1 MAMARRR
8 RSLWRASI
16 RAHTMAAT
24 ACDGEERAMTL
35 AARRNMSLEDALGE
49 AEARYVAANP
59 KSRARHEDA
68 CRVLPGG
75 NTRSILYYAPFPL
88 TIARGE
94 GARLFDLDGHEYVD
108 LLGEYTAGL
117 YGHSHPVIVAAVER
131 ALRSGVVLGGP
142 NAYEARLAELMCQ
155 RFPSL
160 DMVRFCNSGTE
171 ANLNALS
178 AARALTGRSHILV
191 FEGAYHGGM
200 LSFAH
205 GTSPM
210 NIPFPY
216 VFARYNDLE
225 GTLAVIEE
233 HARDLAAIIVEPM
246 MGAGGC
252 IAGGREFLE
261 GLRAAAS
268 AHGIVL
274 IFDEVM
280 TSRLSPGGLQAKLGV
295 IPDMTSFG
303 KYLGG
308 GMTFGAFGGTREIMS
323 RFDPSRADAFA
334 HSGTYNNNVLSM
346 AAGVAGL
353 SEVLTPEVVDDLNQ
367 RGETLKARLNA
378 AGERHGVPVQV
389 TGVGSILCLHLQP
402 EPIRGPQ
409 DTVHTPAAARSL
421 LHLEMLER
429 GFYVARR
436 GFMALSLPLS
446 DADYDAFAAA
456 FDDFLA
462 THAGVLGD

>member
-1 MAMARRR
+1 
-8 RSLWRASI
+8 
-16 RAHTMAAT
+16 
-24 ACDGEERAMTL
+24 MTL
-35 AARRNMSLEDALGE
+35 AVGRNITLEDALAD

-59 KSRARHEDA
+59 KSRARHLEA
-68 CRVLPGG
+68 ARSLPGG
-75 NTRSILYYAPFPL
+75 NTRSILYYAPFPV

-94 GARLFDLDGHEYVD
+94 GARLFDLDGHEYLD
-108 LLGEYTAGL
+108 FLGEYTAGL
-117 YGHSHPVIVAAVER
+117 YGHSDPVIRAAVEQ
-131 ALRSGVVLGGP
+131 ALKDGIVLGAP
-142 NAYEARLAELMCQ
+142 NRYEAELARLMCA

-178 AARALTGRSHILV
+178 GARAATGRSHVMV

-216 VFARYNDLE
+216 VVGRYNDLE
-225 GTLAVIEE
+225 RTLGLIERHE
-233 HARDLAAIIVEPM
+233 HELAAIVIEPM

-252 IAGGREFLE
+252 IAAEPEFLA

-268 AHGIVL
+268 RHGIVL

-280 TSRLSPGGLQAKLGV
+280 TSRLGPGGLQAKLG
-295 IPDMTSFG
+295 ILPDMTTFG

-308 GMTFGAFGGTREIMS
+308 GMSFGAFGGRAEIMS
-323 RFDPSRADAFA
+323 RFDPSLPDALP
-334 HSGTYNNNVLSM
+334 HSGTYNNNVLTM

-353 SEVLTPEVVDDLNQ
+353 SKVFTPEAADTLSAT
-367 RGETLKARLNA
+367 GERLKVRLNRI
-378 AGERHGVPVQV
+378 GERRDVPVQT
-389 TGVGSILCLHLQP
+389 TGVGSILCMHFQRQP
-402 EPIRGPQ
+402 IHQPD
-409 DTVHTPAAARSL
+409 DTEHTPAAARAL
-421 LHLEMLER
+421 FHLEMLAR

-436 GFMALSLPLS
+436 GFIALSLPLTAS
-446 DADYDAFAAA
+446 DYDAFAAA
-456 FDDFLA
+456 FDDFLGA
-462 THAGVLGD
+462 CGAALA